1 MMDPVSVY
9 NPSVMQYNPE
19 DDEDEDEAE
28 LARQEAEEQREL
40 EQDIE
45 NEMGDLSGPALDDSE
60 EESVFED
67 RQQQPPLRTEATT
80 PYTSSHF
87 SANEEKVLLYGEQ
100 GHLQVLYDARGQEMG
115 RLQAEIGQ
123 LRQRYETENRSL
135 KHQLTLLKAEKAK
148 LDSNLE
154 YHKDTAQVQSEEN
167 RKLRQEIEDLKAANS
182 REFGAN
188 SKLNSELDSQNML
201 IQTLQMQIQELQRS
215 DTILRQKTQHEE
227 TLRSLKERSEAQE
240 FQMRQEIDRL
250 NSDLRKCDLE
260 KENCQSKL
268 RKIQGEFEKINLE
281 KSDII
286 KNLQDRLDLSQRKV
300 EQIQIQNSSVSQG
313 TEIAKRYQLD
323 KEKFAVDLIDK
334 QEEIDSLKSQ
344 LKYTKESETNLETKL
359 QKLKIEFQTQISHKD
374 DLITNLNSRLNESER
389 KISELMRESLSGTT
403 NAAVRRLNEELEK
416 LKQEGR
422 KKDSEIVTL
431 KSEVNEAK
439 VKYQCFKKKVKEY
452 QSYTKK
458 KEEKYKEFLKN
469 TEDEFRSK
477 VINLRDQMQESYD
490 AKLFEVKLF
499 NQSFKFCLFKNIL
512 QIETEMK
519 NVQKFVMDE
528 MAEAK
533 PLEPPPR
540 LQAENDE
547 NRSSTD
553 ALTKLLQ
560 DAKMDVREKLKR
572 PSSQER
578 QPFTHVNNF

>member
-1 MMDPVSVY
+1 
-9 NPSVMQYNPE
+9 
-19 DDEDEDEAE
+19 
-28 LARQEAEEQREL
+28 
-40 EQDIE
+40 
-45 NEMGDLSGPALDDSE
+45 MG
-60 EESVFED
+60 
-67 RQQQPPLRTEATT
+67 
-80 PYTSSHF
+80 
-87 SANEEKVLLYGEQ
+87 
-100 GHLQVLYDARGQEMG
+100 GQEMG
-115 RLQAEIGQ
+115 LLQAEIGQ

-154 YHKDTAQVQSEEN
+154 YHKETAQVQSEEN
-167 RKLRQEIEDLKAANS
+167 RKLRQEIEDLKVANS

-227 TLRSLKERSEAQE
+227 TLRT
-240 FQMRQEIDRL
+240 
-250 NSDLRKCDLE
+250 CDLE

-439 VKYQCFKKKVKEY
+439 VKYQ
-452 QSYTKK
+452 
-458 KEEKYKEFLKN
+458 
-469 TEDEFRSK
+469 
-477 VINLRDQMQESYD
+477 
-490 AKLFEVKLF
+490 
-499 NQSFKFCLFKNIL
+499 
-512 QIETEMK
+512 
-519 NVQKFVMDE
+519 
-528 MAEAK
+528 
-533 PLEPPPR
+533 
-540 LQAENDE
+540 
-547 NRSSTD
+547 
-553 ALTKLLQ
+553 
-560 DAKMDVREKLKR
+560 
-572 PSSQER
+572 
-578 QPFTHVNNF
+578 

>member
-1 MMDPVSVY
+1 
-9 NPSVMQYNPE
+9 
-19 DDEDEDEAE
+19 
-28 LARQEAEEQREL
+28 
-40 EQDIE
+40 
-45 NEMGDLSGPALDDSE
+45 
-60 EESVFED
+60 
-67 RQQQPPLRTEATT
+67 
-80 PYTSSHF
+80 
-87 SANEEKVLLYGEQ
+87 
-100 GHLQVLYDARGQEMG
+100 MG
-115 RLQAEIGQ
+115 RLQAEIGH
-123 LRQRYETENRSL
+123 LRQTYEAENRSL

-148 LDSNLE
+148 SESNLE

-167 RKLRQEIEDLKAANS
+167 RKLRKEIEDLKVANS

-240 FQMRQEIDRL
+240 FAMQQEIDRL

-313 TEIAKRYQLD
+313 SEIFKRYQLE
-323 KEKFAVDLIDK
+323 KEKFAADLIDK

-344 LKYTKESETNLETKL
+344 LKYTKESENNLETNL
-359 QKLKIEFQTQISHKD
+359 QKFKNEFQTQISHKD
-374 DLITNLNSRLNESER
+374 DLISNLNSRLNESER

-431 KSEVNEAK
+431 NSEFSEAK

-452 QSYTKK
+452 QSHCKK

-477 VINLRDQMQESYD
+477 VRNLRDQMQEAYD
-490 AKLFEVKLF
+490 AKIFEVCMKVCIVL
-499 NQSFKFCLFKNIL
+499 QCLKIFKNVSFI
-512 QIETEMK
+512 
-519 NVQKFVMDE
+519 
-528 MAEAK
+528 
-533 PLEPPPR
+533 
-540 LQAENDE
+540 
-547 NRSSTD
+547 
-553 ALTKLLQ
+553 
-560 DAKMDVREKLKR
+560 
-572 PSSQER
+572 
-578 QPFTHVNNF
+578 

>member
-167 RKLRQEIEDLKAANS
+167 RKLRQEIEDLKVANS

-431 KSEVNEAK
+431 NSEVNEAK

-452 QSYTKK
+452 QSYNKK

-477 VINLRDQMQESYD
+477 VRNLRDQMQESYD
-490 AKLFEVKLF
+490 AKLFEVCICKI
-499 NQSFKFCLFKNIL
+499 NQSICSFLLIL
-512 QIETEMK
+512 KKIYRS
-519 NVQKFVMDE
+519 
-528 MAEAK
+528 
-533 PLEPPPR
+533 R
-540 LQAENDE
+540 L
-547 NRSSTD
+547 R
-553 ALTKLLQ
+553 
-560 DAKMDVREKLKR
+560 
-572 PSSQER
+572 
-578 QPFTHVNNF
+578 